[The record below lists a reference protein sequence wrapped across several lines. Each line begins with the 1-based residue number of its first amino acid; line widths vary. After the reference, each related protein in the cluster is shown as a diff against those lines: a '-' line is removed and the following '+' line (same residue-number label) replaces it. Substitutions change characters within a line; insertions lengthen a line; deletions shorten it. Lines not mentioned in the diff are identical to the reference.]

1 MTSEI
6 EIRMPTT
13 ETNDKRIQIFN
24 FSVRKV
30 ERRKL
35 DISLFAV
42 RFNMF
47 PKNPTNRSISASKC
61 FSVASH

>member
-35 DISLFAV
+35 VISLFAV

-47 PKNPTNRSISASKC
+47 PKNPTDRSI
-61 FSVASH
+61 